1 MMITSQSLAE
11 AVWAVALVLGAVY
24 ATTVGSHYELDRK
37 NVYWC
42 CVIALLGAL
51 AGATLLG
58 LYDYGP
64 LDGSWNFLV
73 RGKSFCGGLAGG
85 ALAAAL
91 FLFLRKVS
99 IARYGDVIVTALALG
114 YAIGRVG
121 CFFNGCDFGIVS
133 TVPWSVCYPPGTEP
147 YETHLARGWIT
158 ADQPLSLAV
167 HPVQLYSAACGLV
180 IFCILVFSNSRWPG
194 ARICQFAV
202 LYGTY
207 RFCME
212 FIRGDFH
219 PFVAGLS
226 LPQVFSILL
235 IVGGLGFAF
244 WKARR
249 KNSPETND
257 RVATLR
263 QARASS

>member
-1 MMITSQSLAE
+1 MNAAE
-11 AVWAVALVLGAVY
+11 AFWTAAALAGTATAILLARRAALHASVAYWAAA
-24 ATTVGSHYELDRK
+24 A
-37 NVYWC
+37 
-42 CVIALLGAL
+42 ALLGGVG
-51 AGATLLG
+51 GAILLG
-58 LYDYGP
+58 FYDYGLPGGLFNP
-64 LDGSWNFLV
+64 LAE
-73 RGKSFCGGLAGG
+73 GKSFLGGLFGG
-85 ALAAAL
+85 AVCAL
-91 FLFLRKVS
+91 VYLRSRRVS
-99 IARYGDVIVTALALG
+99 VPVYGDVLVTALALG

-121 CFFNGCDFGIVS
+121 CFFNGCDFGVVS
-133 TVPWSVCYPPGTEP
+133 GLPWAVRYPPGTEA
-147 YETHLARGWIT
+147 YEAHLARGWIT
-158 ADQPLSLAV
+158 PDQPLSLAV

-194 ARICQFAV
+194 ACICQFAV

-212 FIRGDFH
+212 FVRGDFR
-219 PFVAGLS
+219 PLVAGLS
-226 LPQVFSILL
+226 LPQVFSIVL

-249 KNSPETND
+249 KNSPESND